1 MEKDIF
7 FPDKG
12 IFRTI
17 FLYVGQGES
26 TLMIVPDGD
35 SHRYLLVDSNYKKDD
50 ELIEDIPLIFKE
62 IDRDDIIFVNTHPH
76 KDHIAGVK
84 EIKDCISEVWH
95 SGHTPGKEHEDAFK
109 ELNEVI
115 KKVGDSNVFYLRG
128 SNDKNVL
135 HTDKEE
141 KSKTDRKIGDIDFQV
156 LSPAKYVC
164 EEIDDETPDQRAK
177 RIHEQCGVIKFI
189 YKDKSIL
196 LTGDSDKAAWK
207 EHITDYYKD
216 DLKSDVLSASH
227 HGSVSFFKDKEKE
240 DDDVY
245 LDHMDNI
252 KPDYLIISAPKQE
265 DSPHDHPDDEALEL
279 YEDYVSKENTYHLG
293 EDEKSIIVDIDAGG
307 SLKIYNGDKDDKS
320 AKTSSLRNEGFSS
333 PKPFSPKSPWCS
345 L

>member
-7 FPDKG
+7 SPDKG

-26 TLMIVPDGD
+26 TLLIIPDGD

-50 ELIEDIPLIFKE
+50 ESIEDIPLIFKE

-128 SNDKNVL
+128 SNDKNIL
-135 HTDKEE
+135 YTDKEE
-141 KSKTDRKIGDIDFQV
+141 KSKTDRKIGDVDFQV

-164 EEIDDETPDQRAK
+164 EEIDDETPEQRAK

-196 LTGDSDKAAWK
+196 LTGDSDKTAWK

-216 DLKSDVLSASH
+216 DLKSDILSASH

-245 LDHMDNI
+245 LDHMNNI

-265 DSPHDHPDDEALEL
+265 DSPHEHPDDEALEI
-279 YEDYVSKENTYHLG
+279 YENYVSKENTYHLG
-293 EDEKSIIVDIDAGG
+293 EDEKSIIIDINPNGEINIYKGG
-307 SLKIYNGDKDDKS
+307 EKNKTEEEPEVIYRAKGSSRPYFAYGD
-320 AKTSSLRNEGFSS
+320 
-333 PKPFSPKSPWCS
+333 
-345 L
+345 

>member
-1 MEKDIF
+1 MKKDIF

-26 TLMIVPDGD
+26 TLMIIPDGD

-50 ELIEDIPLIFKE
+50 ESIEDIPSIFKE
-62 IDRDDIIFVNTHPH
+62 INKSDIIFVNTHPH

-84 EIKDCISEVWH
+84 EIKDYIGEVWH
-95 SGHTPGKEHEDAFK
+95 SGHMPGKDHEDAFK

-115 KKVGDSNVFYLRG
+115 KKVGEPNVFYLRG

-135 HTDKEE
+135 HIDKEE
-141 KSKTDRKIGDIDFQV
+141 KSKTDRKVGDVDFQV
-156 LSPAKYVC
+156 LSPAKYIC

-196 LTGDSDKAAWK
+196 LTGDSDKTAWK

-227 HGSVSFFKDKEKE
+227 HGSFSFFKDKENE

-279 YEDYVSKENTYHLG
+279 YGDYVSKENTYHLG
-293 EDEKSIIVDIDAGG
+293 EDEKSIILDIDSEGG
-307 SLKIYNGDKDDKS
+307 INIYKDGEESKS
-320 AKTSSLRNEGFSS
+320 AGSAPEVIYESKGLS
-333 PKPFSPKSPWCS
+333 KPYFPYDN
-345 L
+345 